1 MNTNATW
8 FSETNVPDASTA
20 ILVGEVD
27 SQILEK
33 SKLEYQRGIL
43 VVSIEEPHAQSESQ
57 LLFLDPNSNKE
68 RILSSLSEFFLLDS
82 IHPPEVKVSFSIQ
95 RDNRKVY
102 ENFVHIALN
111 EIDTLLRARRTRK
124 ETGFIRQLQIFSNLD
139 GYLLNRMPEEW
150 KNLCQNH
157 LAIVVGAGPSLDV
170 TLPII
175 NCSAILHQT

>member
-43 VVSIEEPHAQSESQ
+43 VVSIEETHAQSDSQ
-57 LLFLDPNSNKE
+57 FLFLDPNSNKE

-95 RDNRKVY
+95 R
-102 ENFVHIALN
+102 
-111 EIDTLLRARRTRK
+111 
-124 ETGFIRQLQIFSNLD
+124 
-139 GYLLNRMPEEW
+139 
-150 KNLCQNH
+150 
-157 LAIVVGAGPSLDV
+157 
-170 TLPII
+170 II
-175 NCSAILHQT
+175 LKSMKILFILHSMKLILFSEQEELEKRQVS